1 MRGFL
6 YSILRKKSDGS
17 VKTIHDPF
25 HRRYPIWP
33 TEKFPEDFSDKTS
46 NSVTTAFSLQHPSE
60 EDYKKF
66 AETFPTVTEKI
77 SKPHLISTS
86 HTYQKGLSF
95 FGSSLENAIQ
105 SKKALENESST
116 RKLSV
121 SHTTPISTVVSS
133 DSIDITTCT
142 NSEPI
147 TEGAIVRLEE
157 SIMDDQRSKLGIEKA
172 SGFQK
177 RLQNEELGIQKSSE
191 SPIGDLEKQ
200 LLQKRLHKNQERYE
214 QNRQQQMQLNE
225 RIRKLLGEQKLHKAE
240 TLFYELRARRLRPS
254 RRLFCLLLYCFGRMH
269 SAPRLHSLLQ
279 YIIQSHIT
287 LDERLANALLFA
299 LSELR
304 DLPRICTLLEQ
315 MQSAG
320 LVPNASTL
328 HLATRGLV
336 KSGADFD
343 TLFSI
348 YREIARDHGVR
359 IVLPGFLVLLRY
371 AIHRVD
377 PNTLQWFLQDIISQ
391 LSLLP
396 PPTNDDKMMLAEVRT
411 LNIALRVLRDRKDRV
426 GMQTLLSWMMTHGR
440 TPSERT
446 FRLLFSAAVQ
456 DKNLVEMVTLL
467 DTMRTH
473 GVALSEFA
481 CRTVLWTLAKR
492 GFLSEMLNIFDRF
505 VIHGVVLTSNV
516 IETIITALVYRDNLD
531 GLLRFL
537 ACLECHQQ
545 QDQKSAS
552 LVGTLS
558 TRSYCEMLSLCAKHG
573 ATTAMLDLLWKMKRD
588 KVSIDESIV
597 NVFLNTF
604 NDPKDIDKMIKLY
617 RSAGKIWKGFDRL
630 LLSYASGKCS

>member
-17 VKTIHDPF
+17 VKIMHDPF

-46 NSVTTAFSLQHPSE
+46 TSVTTAFSLQHPSE

-66 AETFPTVTEKI
+66 AETFPTVMEEI
-77 SKPHLISTS
+77 SKPHLIFKS
-86 HTYQKGLSF
+86 HTYQKELSF
-95 FGSSLENAIQ
+95 FASSSANAIQ
-105 SKKALENESST
+105 STKALENESAT
-116 RKLSV
+116 RKLPV
-121 SHTTPISTVVSS
+121 SHTAPISTAVSS
-133 DSIDITTCT
+133 DSIDITTST

-157 SIMDDQRSKLGIEKA
+157 SIMDDQRSKLGIEK
-172 SGFQK
+172 
-177 RLQNEELGIQKSSE
+177 ELGIQKSSE
-191 SPIGDLEKQ
+191 SLIGDLEKQ

-225 RIRKLLGEQKLHKAE
+225 RMRKLLGEQELHRAE

-287 LDERLANALLFA
+287 LDEHLANALLFA

-377 PNTLQWFLQDIISQ
+377 PNALQWFLQDIISQ

-411 LNIALRVLRDRKDRV
+411 LNIALRVLRDRKDRA
-426 GMQTLLSWMMTHGR
+426 GMQTLLSWMIAHGR

-456 DKNLVEMVTLL
+456 DKNLVDMVTLL

-473 GVALSEFA
+473 GVSLSEFA

-492 GFLSEMLNIFDRF
+492 GFLSEMLSIFDRF

-617 RSAGKIWKGFDRL
+617 RSAGKIWKGFDKL
-630 LLSYASGKCS
+630 LLSYASEKCS